1 MSQHSGRVSPAEHV
15 LSQELEGETVL
26 LNLETER
33 YFGLDRIGTRFW
45 QLLTEHGSP
54 ETIVTQML
62 EEFEVDEATL
72 RADVDRLLESLESA
86 GLVIRA
92 E

>member
-1 MSQHSGRVSPAEHV
+1 MSQQPGRVRPAEHV

-33 YFGLDRIGTRFW
+33 YFGLDRVGTRFW
-45 QLLTEHGSP
+45 QLLTEHGSS
-54 ETIVTQML
+54 ETVVTRML
-62 EEFEVDEATL
+62 EEFEVEEAAL
-72 RADVDRLLESLESA
+72 RADVDRLLEALTSA
-86 GLVIRA
+86 GLVIRS